1 MGIGNWLL
9 NGIEKAGNKLPDPV
23 FIFVWLIAIL
33 MGVSVFAAYSGWAA
47 VNPITAEPI
56 IAENL
61 LSSDNL
67 RRLLVEMP
75 RTLTGFAP
83 LGYVLVV
90 MLGAGVAERTGLFSA
105 AMRAGVRRAPTA
117 LLTPIVIF
125 IAILSSHA
133 VDAGYVV
140 LVPLAGVL
148 YAAAGRHP
156 IVGISAAF
164 AGVSAAFSS
173 NIVPGQLD
181 VLLLGITE
189 TAAHLIDPSWQM
201 NPAGNWFFIIAM
213 TFMFVPL
220 GWWVTDKIIEP
231 RLGKWTPSADS
242 PIKLEEGELGPR
254 ERKGL
259 IWAGLVLL
267 LVIAAWAAM
276 LLAPGAPLYDPEG
289 ADPAARMAP
298 FFNSLVAAFFTLFIA
313 TGAAYGVAAGTV
325 TTHRDIVRMTSQ
337 AMADMAPYVVLA
349 FVAAHFVAMFNWSN
363 LGAIMAIG
371 GAEVISQSG
380 LNTFGLLVALVLV
393 SGFINLFVGSAAAK
407 WAMLAPV
414 LVPMLML
421 LGISPEMTTAAYRMG
436 DSVTNIITPLMVYF
450 PLVLAFCQRWDKDF
464 GLGSLMALMVP
475 YSLVFMIFGTLMTG
489 AWAAMALP
497 LGPGVGVHYD
507 IPTPAE
513 ASQVVNPMGPA
524 APESDAR

>member
-33 MGVSVFAAYSGWAA
+33 MGVSVFAAYAGWAA

-201 NPAGNWFFIIAM
+201 NPAGNWFFIVAM
-213 TFMFVPL
+213 TFLFVPL

-231 RLGKWTPSADS
+231 RLGKWTPSADA
-242 PIKLEEGELGPR
+242 PIKLEDGELGPR

-276 LLAPGAPLYDPEG
+276 LLAPGAPLYDPDG

-313 TGAAYGVAAGTV
+313 TGAAYGVVAGTV
-325 TTHRDIVRMTSQ
+325 KTHRDIVRMTSQ

-371 GAEVISQSG
+371 GAEAISQSG

-393 SGFINLFVGSAAAK
+393 SGLINLFVGSAAAK

-436 DSVTNIITPLMVYF
+436 DSVTNIVTPLMVYF

-475 YSLVFMIFGTLMTG
+475 YSLAFMIFGTLMTG
-489 AWAAMALP
+489 AWAALALP

-507 IPTPAE
+507 IPSPVE
-513 ASQVVNPMGPA
+513 ASEVVNPVGPA
-524 APESDAR
+524 APESEVR

>member
-9 NGIEKAGNKLPDPV
+9 NGVEKAGNKLPDPV
-23 FIFVWLIAIL
+23 FIFVWLIGIL
-33 MGVSVFAAYSGWAA
+33 MAVSVFGAQQGWAA
-47 VNPITAEPI
+47 VNPITAEAI
-56 IAENL
+56 TAQNL
-61 LSSDNL
+61 LSSENL

-105 AMRAGVRRAPTA
+105 AMRAGVRRAPSR

-164 AGVSAAFSS
+164 AGVSAAFSA
-173 NIVPGQLD
+173 NIFPGQLD

-189 TAAHLIDPSWQM
+189 VAAHLVDPSWQM
-201 NPAGNWFFIIAM
+201 NPAGNWWFIIGM
-213 TFMFVPL
+213 TMMFVPL

-231 RLGKWTPSADS
+231 RLGAWTPSADA
-242 PIKLEEGELGPR
+242 PVKIDDGALTPR
-254 ERKGL
+254 ERRGL
-259 IWAGLVLL
+259 VWAGLALL
-267 LVIAAWAAM
+267 LVVGAWAAM
-276 LLAPGAPLYDPEG
+276 ALAPDAPLYDAAAEEPT
-289 ADPAARMAP
+289 ARMAP
-298 FFNSLVAAFFTLFIA
+298 FYNSLVAAFFALFLL
-313 TGAAYGVAAGTV
+313 TGVAFGVAAGTV
-325 TTHRDIVRMTSQ
+325 KSHRDIVRMTSE
-337 AMADMAPYVVLA
+337 AMADLAPYVVLA

-363 LGAIMAIG
+363 LGAILAIT
-371 GAEVISQSG
+371 GAEMIGRSD

-393 SGFINLFVGSAAAK
+393 SGLINLFVGSASAK
-407 WAMLAPV
+407 WAMLAPI

-475 YSLVFMIFGTLMTG
+475 YSLAFMIVGTLLTG
-489 AWAAMALP
+489 AWAALALP
-497 LGPGVGVHYD
+497 LGPGVGVHYE
-507 IPTPAE
+507 PPPPAE
-513 ASQVVNPMGPA
+513 AAAPVNPVGPA
-524 APESDAR
+524 APAPPAG

>member
-1 MGIGNWLL
+1 MSIGDRLL
-9 NGIEKAGNKLPDPV
+9 NGIERAGNKLPDPV
-23 FIFVWLIAIL
+23 FIFVWLIAGL
-33 MGVSVFAAYSGWAA
+33 MGVSVLGAWAGWAA

-56 IAENL
+56 TAQNL
-61 LSSDNL
+61 FSSENL
-67 RRLLVEMP
+67 RRLFVEMP

-105 AMRAGVRRAPTA
+105 AMRAGVRRAPTF
-117 LLTPIVIF
+117 LLTPVVIF

-133 VDAGYVV
+133 ADAGYVV

-164 AGVSAAFSS
+164 AGVSAAFSA
-173 NIVPGQLD
+173 NLFPGQLD

-189 TAAHLIDPSWQM
+189 AAAHLIDPSWQM
-201 NPAGNWFFIIAM
+201 NPAGNWWFIIGM
-213 TFMFVPL
+213 TFMFIPL

-231 RLGKWTPSADS
+231 RLGAWTPTSDAPVKID
-242 PIKLEEGELGPR
+242 EGELTPA

-259 IWAGLVLL
+259 IWAGVALL
-267 LVIAAWAAM
+267 GVIIAWALM
-276 LLAPGAPLYDPEG
+276 VVPDGAPLYDAAAAEPEL
-289 ADPAARMAP
+289 RLTP
-298 FFNSLVAAFFTLFIA
+298 FYQSLVAAFFVVFLA
-313 TGAAYGVAAGTV
+313 TGAAYGIAAGTV
-325 TTHRDIVRMTSQ
+325 KSHRDIVKMTSQ

-371 GAEVISQSG
+371 GAEAISNSG
-380 LNTFGLLVALVLV
+380 LNTFGLLIALVLV
-393 SGFINLFVGSAAAK
+393 SALINLFVGSASAK

-436 DSVTNIITPLMVYF
+436 DSITNIVTPLMVYF

-475 YSLVFMIFGTLMTG
+475 YSLVFMVFGTIMTG
-489 AWAAMALP
+489 AWAAMNLP

-507 IPTPAE
+507 IPAPAE
-513 ASQVVNPMGPA
+513 AAQPANPVGPA
-524 APESDAR
+524 APVR